1 MRAGI
6 TLLVDPAGPSLDPST
21 ADRARGALAAAG
33 AAAGPVD
40 WLSPGVACDVP
51 FEGVPEGAAETAV
64 RAALDGMPVD
74 LAAQPAAGR
83 RKRLLIADMESTV
96 IRQEMLDEIAAV
108 AGIGPRIAEITRR
121 AMNGELDF
129 RAALAERLALLK
141 GIPVRVIDDLQS
153 TITVMPGAAALVDT
167 MRAAGAR
174 CLLVSGGFRVF
185 TGPVAARLGF
195 HAEQGNVLEIA
206 DGRLTGRA
214 VEPILDKD
222 AKLTALNVACAAL
235 GIGPADAVTVGD
247 GANDLPM
254 LMAAGL
260 GVAFRAKPAVAATA
274 RVRVDHGDL
283 TALLYLQG
291 FRAGEIRAET

>member
-1 MRAGI
+1 MRSVL

-33 AAAGPVD
+33 ATAGPVD
-40 WLSPGVACDVP
+40 WLSPGVACDIP
-51 FEGVPEGAAETAV
+51 FEGIPEGDAESAV
-64 RAALDGMPVD
+64 RAALDRAPVD
-74 LAAQPAAGR
+74 LAAQPVDGR

-129 RAALAERLALLK
+129 RAALAERLALLA
-141 GIPVRVIDDLQS
+141 GIPSQMIDDLQS
-153 TITVMPGAAALVDT
+153 TITLMPGAGALVAT
-167 MRAAGAR
+167 MRGAGAR

-195 HAEQGNVLEIA
+195 HAEQGNVLEIT

-222 AKLTALNVACAAL
+222 AKLRALEAACADL
-235 GIGPADAVTVGD
+235 GIGPADAVAVGD

-254 LMAAGL
+254 LLAAGL
-260 GVAFRAKPAVAATA
+260 GVAFRAKPTVAAAA
-274 RVRVDHGDL
+274 RVRIDHADL
-283 TALLYLQG
+283 TALLHLQG
-291 FRAGEIRAET
+291 FRAAEIRPGP

>member
-1 MRAGI
+1 MRSVL
-6 TLLVDPAGPSLDPST
+6 TLLVDPAGSPLDPSMV
-21 ADRARGALAAAG
+21 DRVRVAIGDAG
-33 AAAGPVD
+33 ATVAPAD
-40 WLSPGVACDVP
+40 WLAPGVACDLAFDGIEP
-51 FEGVPEGAAETAV
+51 SAAETAA
-64 RAALDGMPVD
+64 RAAVAGTQID
-74 LAAQPAAGR
+74 LAAQPVMGR
-83 RKRLLIADMESTV
+83 RKRLLIADMESTM
-96 IRQEMLDEIAAV
+96 IQQEMLDEIAEV

-129 RAALAERLALLK
+129 RAALAERLALLA
-141 GIPVRVIDDLQS
+141 GIPLQVINDLQA
-153 TITVMPGAAALVDT
+153 TITMMPGAAALVAT

-195 HAEQGNVLEIA
+195 HGEQGNVLEIA

-222 AKLTALNVACAAL
+222 AKLATLHAACGEM
-235 GIGPADAVTVGD
+235 GIGADDVVAVGD

-260 GVAFRAKPAVAATA
+260 GVAFRAKPAVAAVA

-283 TALLYLQG
+283 TALLHLQG
-291 FRAGEIRAET
+291 FRAAEIRPAL